1 VPEVVFRSA
10 LFSSFFLFPFPFY
23 SFQIAKLDNI
33 CYRPATHSRSN
44 FVSAKINIMKAAVMY
59 PDNGLPQYVDF
70 PEPQANGYDEILIS
84 VKAVAIKHFDKGR
97 ANGSHY
103 SSDAPREN
111 GRVVGGDGVGLLAD
125 GTRVYGMAVTGMLSE
140 RAAIDKDRIVKI
152 PDGLDDATAA
162 ALPNAVIGSA
172 MGLKFKADV
181 QVGDVVLINGATGF
195 TGRVAVQIAKH
206 YGAKKIVVTGRNQA
220 SLDDLLTLGAD
231 EIVSVLQDDDSFKA
245 QLAAIHAAT
254 PIDVIIDYLW
264 GHTAEMILACV
275 KGKGKFTNRV
285 RYVSIGSMSG
295 DLIQL
300 SAANLRSVDIQ
311 LSGSGLGAWS
321 RKQVGQFFREILP
334 EMYDLAV
341 AGKLKAETVSVQL
354 EDIGDLWEK
363 EVNGGQRLVVTI

>member
-1 VPEVVFRSA
+1 
-10 LFSSFFLFPFPFY
+10 
-23 SFQIAKLDNI
+23 
-33 CYRPATHSRSN
+33 
-44 FVSAKINIMKAAVMY
+44 MKAAVMY